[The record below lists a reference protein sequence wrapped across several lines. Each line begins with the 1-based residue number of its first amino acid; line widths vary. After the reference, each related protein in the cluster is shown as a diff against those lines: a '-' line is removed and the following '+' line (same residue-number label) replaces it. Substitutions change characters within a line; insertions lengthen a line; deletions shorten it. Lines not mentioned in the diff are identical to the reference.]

1 MFKKIFIA
9 MFSLI
14 LMIWISQDSVSA
26 MENSSSNL
34 ENEILIAESFV
45 ESDFSIEEAS
55 IDGVTPLLS
64 FNISSS
70 SLGVNKFVKS
80 SNSYYIQSGGKVN
93 ITNITWS
100 PSNQNIQIGL
110 VNAATDTRYW
120 SSERTGGSQI
130 GGSIVLPETA
140 PSGQYYV
147 AIRSVA
153 TNTTSISVYGQFNF

>member
-1 MFKKIFIA
+1 M
-9 MFSLI
+9 
-14 LMIWISQDSVSA
+14 
-26 MENSSSNL
+26 
-34 ENEILIAESFV
+34 
-45 ESDFSIEEAS
+45 
-55 IDGVTPLLS
+55 
-64 FNISSS
+64 
-70 SLGVNKFVKS
+70 GVNKFVKS